1 MLFGK
6 GRICVSWKEIST
18 YWFPLNGKHW
28 KKQQFSKI
36 DFKNSDPLTGWQIM
50 TLKNAGEMF
59 CSNYDVPLQKF
70 KKMCFETKGCTAEI
84 LLPFFLPLETLPNYD
99 FLCILQSK
107 DKEIISVY
115 QKFSVQLHQ
124 FVFTCWRHNG
134 ACEKIYFSDIL
145 KKIMF

>member
-1 MLFGK
+1 
-6 GRICVSWKEIST
+6 
-18 YWFPLNGKHW
+18 
-28 KKQQFSKI
+28 
-36 DFKNSDPLTGWQIM
+36 
-50 TLKNAGEMF
+50 
-59 CSNYDVPLQKF
+59 
-70 KKMCFETKGCTAEI
+70 MCFEAKGCTAEI
-84 LLPFFLPLETLPNYD
+84 LLPFY
-99 FLCILQSK
+99 QSK

>member
-1 MLFGK
+1 MQ
-6 GRICVSWKEIST
+6 GRCFVQT
-18 YWFPLNGKHW
+18 MMYLC
-28 KKQQFSKI
+28 
-36 DFKNSDPLTGWQIM
+36 KNL
-50 TLKNAGEMF
+50 
-59 CSNYDVPLQKF
+59 

-99 FLCILQSK
+99 FLCIFQSK
-107 DKEIISVY
+107 DKEIIPFY